1 MRRPRSSLL
10 RGIAH
15 AAGGADTRGVRRIA
29 ALATLVALVFTA
41 VAAAGPPRLEQKR
54 LRAADMAFAKQV
66 ALRRSDLGSG
76 WTRRAATGQTEQLPQ
91 CPGADLDFSA
101 FTITGQ
107 ARSAFGKG
115 QASVQS
121 FVEVFKSRRDAV
133 GDFRKATAPK
143 VVACF
148 GPELERQ
155 GRQQG
160 LDLRVLS
167 ARTAG
172 RPAVGERAFA
182 VRFVMS
188 VAAGAQ
194 SVRLHMDVLGVQR
207 GRSAVTL
214 FFAGTSPV
222 GGQVAVARSVAA
234 RMR

>member
-10 RGIAH
+10 RGIAP
-15 AAGGADTRGVRRIA
+15 AASGADTRSVRRTA

-41 VAAAGPPRLEQKR
+41 VAVAGPPRLEQKR
-54 LRAADMAFAKQV
+54 LRAADV
-66 ALRRSDLGSG
+66 ALAKRVTLKGSDFAPG

-121 FVEVFKSRRDAV
+121 LVEVFKSRRDAA

-143 VVACF
+143 VVACL

-188 VAAGAQ
+188 VAAAAQ

-222 GGQVAVARSVAA
+222 GGQLAVARSVAA